1 MDLNKQ
7 PNRQVIYLKERYK
20 NIKKKKE
27 KKLSKKRFSYL
38 TSYKVNIYCV
48 LIHKEAT
55 NNNHHHSAS
64 GMA

>member
-7 PNRQVIYLKERYK
+7 PNRQVIYLKETYK
-20 NIKKKKE
+20 NIKE